1 MVEEITLHQQSFFI
15 SENLTRM
22 NESLASQ
29 GRKLKRNNLVN
40 ASYTRDGIVTIK
52 ISDRCKVIEVYHMND
67 FVRPLSWF
75 DFDDEPFHDTSPDV
89 SVQSTYWV
97 GFGCC

>member
-1 MVEEITLHQQSFFI
+1 MVEEITLHQQSLFI
-15 SENLTRM
+15 SEDLTRM
-22 NESLASQ
+22 NKSLASQ

-67 FVRPLSWF
+67 FVRPLS
-75 DFDDEPFHDTSPDV
+75 
-89 SVQSTYWV
+89 
-97 GFGCC
+97 